1 MSYSHSLNK
10 TPGAILYLTVRGSN
24 AYGTNIPTSDI
35 DFAGVFIQS
44 HDDILGNKYL
54 EQINDSTND
63 TVIYELRRF
72 LELCGTNNPNILELL
87 NTPSDCIIYKMIYLI
102 VYLSIEM
109 IFLLRYVQVLL
120 VVMQKLR

>member
-1 MSYSHSLNK
+1 MNKWSELFSLIEQK
-10 TPGAILYLTVRGSN
+10 ISGAIPLYLTVRGSN

-63 TVIYELRRF
+63 
-72 LELCGTNNPNILELL
+72 
-87 NTPSDCIIYKMIYLI
+87 YLWT
-102 VYLSIEM
+102 S
-109 IFLLRYVQVLL
+109 
-120 VVMQKLR
+120 

>member
-1 MSYSHSLNK
+1 LNK
-10 TPGAILYLTVRGSN
+10 ISRCNTFIFKRGSN

-87 NTPSDCIIYKMIYLI
+87 NTPSDCIIYKND
-102 VYLSIEM
+102 
-109 IFLLRYVQVLL
+109 IFDSVLEHRDDFL
-120 VVMQKLR
+120 TKICSGSFGGYAKLR

>member
-1 MSYSHSLNK
+1 VCYSHSLNK
-10 TPGAILYLTVRGSN
+10 ISRCNTFIFKRGSN

-72 LELCGTNNPNILELL
+72 FGIMWN
-87 NTPSDCIIYKMIYLI
+87 K
-102 VYLSIEM
+102 
-109 IFLLRYVQVLL
+109 
-120 VVMQKLR
+120 

>member
-1 MSYSHSLNK
+1 MNINEQMKCELFSLIEQNLQVQY
-10 TPGAILYLTVRGSN
+10 LYLTVRGSN

-72 LELCGTNNPNILELL
+72 LELCGTNNPNILE
-87 NTPSDCIIYKMIYLI
+87 
-102 VYLSIEM
+102 V
-109 IFLLRYVQVLL
+109 
-120 VVMQKLR
+120 

>member
-1 MSYSHSLNK
+1 MNINEQMKVSYSHSLNK
-10 TPGAILYLTVRGSN
+10 ISGAIPLYLTRGSN

-54 EQINDSTND
+54 EQINITND

-72 LELCGTNNPNILELL
+72 FGIMWNKNPNILELL
-87 NTPSDCIIYKMIYLI
+87 NTP
-102 VYLSIEM
+102 
-109 IFLLRYVQVLL
+109 
-120 VVMQKLR
+120 

>member
-1 MSYSHSLNK
+1 MNINEQMWVILTHWTK
-10 TPGAILYLTVRGSN
+10 TPGAIPLYLTVRGSN

-72 LELCGTNNPNILELL
+72 FELCGTNNPNIL
-87 NTPSDCIIYKMIYLI
+87 
-102 VYLSIEM
+102 VA
-109 IFLLRYVQVLL
+109 
-120 VVMQKLR
+120 